1 MSLGAYVDG
10 IGVFGPGLPDWGTA
24 AQVLRG
30 AGAYS
35 PTPTELPAPSILP
48 VAERR
53 RTGRVVRLALAVA
66 VEAVRGAEL
75 DPAQLPSVFASSG
88 GDGANCHE
96 ICSAL
101 AESAREMSPTRFTNS
116 VHNLVAGYWSIAV
129 GAMRPS
135 QTLCAYDA
143 SFAAGLLEALVGVAT
158 EREPTLLVAYDAPY
172 PHPLHAARPLAAEF
186 GVALVLAPRRGVRSL
201 ARIEAT
207 IATGEAPALDDARL
221 EALRRGVPAARSLP
235 LLAALASLAG
245 EEPRVTSVEYL
256 DAAALRV
263 EVRACA

>member
-1 MSLGAYVDG
+1 MNLGAYVDG
-10 IGVFGPGLPDWGTA
+10 IGVLGPGLPDWRA
-24 AQVLRG
+24 AARILRD
-30 AGAYS
+30 AGDYRPAVS
-35 PTPTELPAPSILP
+35 ELPAPSILP

-66 VEAVRGAEL
+66 VEAVRGAAL
-75 DPAQLPSVFASSG
+75 DPAHLPSVFTSSG

-96 ICSAL
+96 ICTTL
-101 AESAREMSPTRFTNS
+101 AGPQRELSPTRFTNS

-143 SFAAGLLEALVGVAT
+143 SFAAGLLEALVGIAV
-158 EREPTLLVAYDAPY
+158 EPEPVLLVAYDAPY
-172 PHPLHAARPLAAEF
+172 PQPLHATRPITAEF
-186 GVALVLAPRRGVRSL
+186 GVALVLTPERGARSV

-207 IATGEAPALDDARL
+207 VAADAAQALGDAQL

-235 LLAALASLAG
+235 LLAALAGGL
-245 EEPRVTSVEYL
+245 PQVTQLEYL
-256 DAAALRV
+256 DATALRV
-263 EVRACA
+263 QVDPCG

>member
-10 IGVFGPGLPDWGTA
+10 VGVLGPGLPDWGA
-24 AQVLRG
+24 AARILRDG
-30 AGAYS
+30 GAYR
-35 PTPTELPAPSILP
+35 PTASELPAPSILP

-66 VEAVRGAEL
+66 LEAVRGAGV
-75 DPAQLPSVFASSG
+75 DPAQLPSVFSSSG

-101 AESAREMSPTRFTNS
+101 AEPPREMSPTRFTNS

-129 GAMRPS
+129 GARPPS

-143 SFAAGLLEALVGVAT
+143 SFAAGLLEALVGVAIG
-158 EREPTLLVAYDAPY
+158 RESLLLVAYDAPY
-172 PHPLHAARPLAAEF
+172 PQPLHSARPIAAEF
-186 GVALVLAPRRGVRSL
+186 GVALVLAPRPSVRSI

-207 IATGEAPALDDARL
+207 VVAGEAQPLDDADL

-235 LLAALASLAG
+235 LLASLAG
-245 EEPRVTSVEYL
+245 EAPRVTTIEYL
-256 DAAALRV
+256 DATALRV
-263 EVRACA
+263 EVSACG